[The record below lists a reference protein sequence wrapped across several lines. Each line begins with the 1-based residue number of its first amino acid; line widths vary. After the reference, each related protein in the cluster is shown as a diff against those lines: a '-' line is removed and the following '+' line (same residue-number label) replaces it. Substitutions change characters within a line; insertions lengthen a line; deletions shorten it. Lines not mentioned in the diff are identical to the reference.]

1 MNPRKGRRHPVKRMP
16 PERTFV
22 GDDFRFCSV
31 LQKYHLTFAQH
42 DKKTNGFFG
51 CSDAL
56 HCVFVLIFDIL
67 NPCLGFVKH
76 RKRWPHAVGIMAKAP
91 AVFATA
97 DAFGFF
103 ALFIGRSFFV
113 LHKDGKIAVVPH
125 QKSPRFFRLRRGY
138 MCLQCRV
145 FSGTRCSF
153 VRSEGAPP
161 DRLRL

>member
-1 MNPRKGRRHPVKRMP
+1 MP
-16 PERTFV
+16 AR
-22 GDDFRFCSV
+22 
-31 LQKYHLTFAQH
+31 
-42 DKKTNGFFG
+42 
-51 CSDAL
+51 

-76 RKRWPHAVGIMAKAP
+76 RKRWPQAVGIMAKAP

-145 FSGTRCSF
+145 SAEHG
-153 VRSEGAPP
+153 VP
-161 DRLRL
+161 L